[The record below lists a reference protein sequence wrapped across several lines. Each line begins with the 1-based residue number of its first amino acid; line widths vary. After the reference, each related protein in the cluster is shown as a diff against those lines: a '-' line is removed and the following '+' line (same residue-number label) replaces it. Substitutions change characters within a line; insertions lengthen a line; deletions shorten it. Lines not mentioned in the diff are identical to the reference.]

1 MGDHARP
8 GGSNRRG
15 LAVTVWLALAGA
27 GTVAVWRLSAYIA
40 SLTAL
45 ARTDRSTAAALFKS
59 RVLPAVGVIALISLV
74 AGLLLARDGAIAL
87 RSARTPED
95 DGAGVDDEDPERR
108 GARLAGTVYLVA
120 GVLMAFL
127 PLALFAAMVW
137 AVR

>member
-45 ARTDRSTAAALFKS
+45 ARTDRTDSGRAVQSLESFRQWASS
-59 RVLPAVGVIALISLV
+59 R
-74 AGLLLARDGAIAL
+74 
-87 RSARTPED
+87 
-95 DGAGVDDEDPERR
+95 
-108 GARLAGTVYLVA
+108 
-120 GVLMAFL
+120 
-127 PLALFAAMVW
+127 
-137 AVR
+137 

>member
-1 MGDHARP
+1 M
-8 GGSNRRG
+8 
-15 LAVTVWLALAGA
+15 
-27 GTVAVWRLSAYIA
+27 
-40 SLTAL
+40 
-45 ARTDRSTAAALFKS
+45 
-59 RVLPAVGVIALISLV
+59 GVIALISLV

-127 PLALFAAMVW
+127 PLALFGAMVW